1 MIDLQGIKKVFDGRV
16 VLSDVNLHVAE
27 KEAVVVCGPGGAGK
41 TVLLKICQ
49 ALVRPDSGSVTIG
62 GQSIL
67 NLPETELM
75 RIRLN
80 IGMLFQNY
88 ALFDSMTVGQN
99 VGFYLSNHSKMTRDE
114 IELTVKENLKLVRLD
129 GSYDLMPSE
138 LSGGMQK
145 RVGIARALIHRPR
158 IMLYDSPTD
167 GLDPVT
173 ADAIVDSIVAINQQL
188 GITSLII
195 SNDMNTAFRLG
206 QRLAFLHDGRI
217 YAIGTPEEMTRSK
230 DPYVFQ
236 FIRGLG
242 EGPLYASNGL

>member
-1 MIDLQGIKKVFDGRV
+1 MIELRNIKKSFDGKII
-16 VLSDVNLHVAE
+16 LSDINLCLEA
-27 KEAVVVCGPGGAGK
+27 KESVVVCGPGGSGK

-49 ALVRPDSGSVTIG
+49 GLVKPDIGSVLIDDRNIFGLTE
-62 GQSIL
+62 S
-67 NLPETELM
+67 ELM
-75 RIRLN
+75 ETRLN

-88 ALFDSMTVGQN
+88 ALFDSMTVGEN
-99 VGFYLSNHSKMTRDE
+99 VGFFLRNHSKLSEEE
-114 IELTVKENLKLVRLD
+114 ITEKVRENLKLVHLD
-129 GSYDLMPSE
+129 GTENLMPSE

-173 ADAIVDSIVAINQQL
+173 ADAIVDSIISINQQM

-195 SNDMNTAFRLG
+195 SNDMNTTFRLG
-206 QRLAFLHDGRI
+206 HRIAFLYDGVIR
-217 YAIGTPEEMTRSK
+217 AIGTPEEISQSQ

-242 EGPLYASNGL
+242 EGPLYSANEL

>member
-1 MIDLQGIKKVFDGRV
+1 MIQLNSISKSFNKKP
-16 VLSDVNLHVAE
+16 VLSNLSLRVE
-27 KEAVVVCGPGGAGK
+27 RNEAVVVCGPGGSGK
-41 TVLLKICQ
+41 TVLLKICHR
-49 ALVRPDSGSVTIG
+49 LIK
-62 GQSIL
+62 
-67 NLPETELM
+67 PETGTVLIDDKNILEMTESELM
-75 RIRLN
+75 ETRLN

-99 VGFYLSNHSKMTRDE
+99 VGFFLANHSTLSPQE
-114 IELTVKENLKLVRLD
+114 IEETVKENLKMVRLE
-129 GSYDLMPSE
+129 GTFDLMPSE

-173 ADAIVDSIVAINQQL
+173 ADTIVDNIIAINQQL

-195 SNDMNTAFRLG
+195 SNDMNTVFRLG
-206 QRLAFLHDGRI
+206 QRIAFLYDGRI
-217 YAIGTPEEMTRSK
+217 HAIGSPEEISQSQ
-230 DPYVFQ
+230 DPYVYQ

-242 EGPLYASNGL
+242 EGPLYNANGL